1 MNGSPSDVP
10 VDLVHWGLAI
20 VPIAVLLVLLAV
32 LRWKA
37 PEAGPIG
44 LVVAAGVALFAFR
57 TPLETLA
64 VASGKGVWDAFFI
77 LLVIWPAL
85 VLYRVTDGA
94 GAFDA
99 LRTGITRFSRD
110 DVFLVLAFGW
120 VFASFLQGI
129 AGFGTPI
136 AVVAPLLVAIGVK
149 PVMAVVIPLIGHAW
163 ANMFGTLGV
172 SWLATGQVI
181 EIEDETATAFQTA
194 ALLWIPNLTGG
205 LFLLWLIGRGRAL
218 RHGLPMVLVIS
229 LVQGGGQLVL
239 TLWNPVLSNFI
250 AATVAMAAV
259 FALSKWSRYSEP
271 NDVGGSVMVGD
282 RARDDGAG
290 EDTDRAE
297 PVMSL
302 PMALFPYGVLTVV
315 SIIGLAI
322 GPVETFLER
331 AEVGLAMPA
340 TDTGYDVTNDA
351 ESSYSPL
358 TPFTHPGFFLVI
370 SSIAAFV
377 VYRAKGYTARWR
389 ERADVAP
396 LWGAVA
402 KDALPASVAVV
413 AFLVLSSIMGH
424 SGQTDTLAL
433 GLSEVAPAGV
443 YAVAST
449 WIGVIGAFMTSSNT
463 ASNVLF
469 SPLQDTVAQS
479 EGLSQP
485 AIIGS
490 QSVGGA
496 IGNAIAPAN
505 IVLGTGTAG
514 INGEEGS
521 VLRRTLPWT
530 VVVTLIAG
538 AATLALDVWA

>member
-10 VDLVHWGLAI
+10 VDLLHWGLAI

-205 LFLLWLIGRGRAL
+205 CSCCG
-218 RHGLPMVLVIS
+218 
-229 LVQGGGQLVL
+229 
-239 TLWNPVLSNFI
+239 
-250 AATVAMAAV
+250 
-259 FALSKWSRYSEP
+259 
-271 NDVGGSVMVGD
+271 
-282 RARDDGAG
+282 
-290 EDTDRAE
+290 
-297 PVMSL
+297 
-302 PMALFPYGVLTVV
+302 
-315 SIIGLAI
+315 
-322 GPVETFLER
+322 
-331 AEVGLAMPA
+331 
-340 TDTGYDVTNDA
+340 
-351 ESSYSPL
+351 
-358 TPFTHPGFFLVI
+358 
-370 SSIAAFV
+370 
-377 VYRAKGYTARWR
+377 
-389 ERADVAP
+389 
-396 LWGAVA
+396 
-402 KDALPASVAVV
+402 
-413 AFLVLSSIMGH
+413 
-424 SGQTDTLAL
+424 
-433 GLSEVAPAGV
+433 
-443 YAVAST
+443 
-449 WIGVIGAFMTSSNT
+449 
-463 ASNVLF
+463 
-469 SPLQDTVAQS
+469 
-479 EGLSQP
+479 
-485 AIIGS
+485 
-490 QSVGGA
+490 
-496 IGNAIAPAN
+496 
-505 IVLGTGTAG
+505 
-514 INGEEGS
+514 
-521 VLRRTLPWT
+521 
-530 VVVTLIAG
+530 
-538 AATLALDVWA
+538 